1 MNHQRFDTLARTLS
15 GAPSRRYAIGGMLI
29 AVTTALTRPGGSLA
43 AKKVGK
49 KCDKSKDCV
58 DGAKCKKDKCTC
70 KSRFTQCTKKCY
82 DLDKDEKHCGQCGNT
97 CNDNETC
104 ISGVCIDPLR

>member
-1 MNHQRFDTLARTLS
+1 MNGHLFDMLARALT
-15 GAPSRRYAIGGMLI
+15 GAQPRRHVVGGLMI
-29 AVTTALTRPGGSLA
+29 AGVTALLLPERSLA

-70 KSRFTQCTKKCY
+70 KSRFTKCNKKCY
-82 DLDKDEKHCGQCGNT
+82 DLDKDDKHCGQCGNT

-104 ISGVCIDPLR
+104 TSGVCIDPLK